1 MGIYTDKFNITIQNC
16 NILDGNWSSSNAE
29 RHGIYFNSSNNSL
42 IFNNSVN
49 VSNSRAIF
57 LHSSSNFNNL
67 TSNRLNSV
75 SGYAIRLQSSFNN
88 SLYNIN
94 AYSQTNYAI
103 YIHSSSNNT
112 LSNNN
117 FTGNTGILIA
127 YGSSNNNISKSNVT
141 GIDETGGYPIW
152 IYQCN
157 YNHFSDINAYAIDG
171 YGAGVSLDSSNY
183 STFFNIN
190 TTCTTTSGVY
200 DMGIYLYNSHFNNFT
215 NIFSNSTSSAVAL
228 EYSSYNNFS
237 NLEANSNYDDLVDYS
252 GMYFWESS
260 YNRIINSN
268 ITSKTNYG
276 FSLTDNSKFNIL
288 NEVNIISNLN
298 ISLKFKESAS
308 SNIVANS
315 TFISS
320 NGQENL
326 LDLDS
331 TCNFNTFYGN
341 NFTETS
347 GYYVQDLNGSN
358 YYNTTLAGQ
367 GEGNTWNDVMN
378 GSVNIT
384 GNVSSTL
391 NPSLYLGE
399 YGTGYPYNNTNSF
412 GKISGNVVDYAPLTN
427 QFEGELPIYPNIS
440 FVSPT
445 TSAGNHVQTFITANV
460 SVENASSVVNLT
472 IFLYNSSSGNLI
484 VQNSTNSNKLFWNIT
499 GLSVGNYSLNASVLD
514 SDDLVNSTST
524 LSINLIAASA
534 PEEEPEDPPSSGG
547 GSSTQTQNQYNYQ
560 LNREFYEQGEE
571 FQMRRNNQ
579 ISFRHQQENHT
590 ITLERFDSR
599 TARVTI
605 RSDPITVTLERDVA
619 QEFDLD
625 NDSVEDIEVTYAG
638 IDGLN
643 AQIIVKRIVEVAGE
657 SEVYTNT
664 QGGEVQ
670 EIENTGVGDYTPQGP
685 SQETI
690 NQEISKT
697 NKRTMSSALKT
708 ILWGFVIIV
717 LTLVILALIGK
728 NSIRNKKRYSEFLD
742 N

>member
-1 MGIYTDKFNITIQNC
+1 M
-16 NILDGNWSSSNAE
+16 DGNWGSSNAE

-117 FTGNTGILIA
+117 FTGNTGILIG

-237 NLEANSNYDDLVDYS
+237 NLEANSNYDYLVDYS

-326 LDLDS
+326 LDIDS

-358 YYNTTLAGQ
+358 YYNTTINGK
-367 GEGNTWNDVMN
+367 GEGNIWDDVMN
-378 GSVNIT
+378 GSVVIT

-391 NPSLYLGE
+391 NPSLYIGE
-399 YGTGYPYNNTNSF
+399 YGADYPYNNTNSF

-427 QFEGELPIYPNIS
+427 QFEEPLIYPNIT
-440 FVSPT
+440 FVNPT
-445 TSAGNHVQTFITANV
+445 TSAGTHTQTFITTNV
-460 SVENASSVVNLT
+460 SVQNASSVVNLT

-499 GLSVGNYSLNASVLD
+499 GLSVGNYSLNTSVEDNNGLT
-514 SDDLVNSTST
+514 NSTST
-524 LSINLIAASA
+524 LAINLTAASA
-534 PEEEPEDPPSSGG
+534 PEEPEDDPPSSGG
-547 GSSTQTQNQYNYQ
+547 GGSTAQVQTQYQLGREFSEQGENLKLKKNYQ
-560 LNREFYEQGEE
+560 LGFKHREESHILTL
-571 FQMRRNNQ
+571 N
-579 ISFRHQQENHT
+579 SFTVSN
-590 ITLERFDSR
+590 
-599 TARVTI
+599 AKVTI
-605 RSDPITVTLERDVA
+605 QSDPIIATLEKDITQSFNIDGEEGTDVEITYQGTSGSEA
-619 QEFDLD
+619 QFFIKK
-625 NDSVEDIEVTYAG
+625 VIEVS
-638 IDGLN
+638 
-643 AQIIVKRIVEVAGE
+643 GE
-657 SEVYTNT
+657 SEVYTNS
-664 QGGEVQ
+664 QGGEVKETETNQ
-670 EIENTGVGDYTPQGP
+670 VSTNDLLGIESSSESVDVTKEKTKRAKNPFRTVL
-685 SQETI
+685 
-690 NQEISKT
+690 IS
-697 NKRTMSSALKT
+697 L
-708 ILWGFVIIV
+708 IIMGAIIAG
-717 LTLVILALIGK
+717 LYAIGK
-728 NSIRNKKRYSEFLD
+728 NEKKKKEHYLGFFD